1 MSQTESKENL
11 ATKLIAGLRAK
22 LNKSNLPSSADNSSI
37 YPTPQEVAHIFEK
50 VQNQWNNPQAE
61 IETLYQFIDEW
72 VDAHPHQ
79 D

>member
-1 MSQTESKENL
+1 MPQTEPKENL

-22 LNKSNLPSSADNSSI
+22 LNKQEPHLSVESSST
-37 YPTPQEVAHIFEK
+37 YPTPREVANIFEK